1 MFEEFI
7 DVSNLSCRSSSKRQV
22 TEMLKNYIL
31 KKYRDYIVDSLLGV
45 SLDTALKQVAELD

>member
-22 TEMLKNYIL
+22 TEMLKNDIL